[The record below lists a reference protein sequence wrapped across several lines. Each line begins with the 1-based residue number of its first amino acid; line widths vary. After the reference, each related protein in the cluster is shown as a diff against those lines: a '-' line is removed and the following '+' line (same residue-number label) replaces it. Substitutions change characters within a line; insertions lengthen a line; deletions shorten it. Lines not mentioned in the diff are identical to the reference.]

1 MAIPPR
7 KAIDVPFGRNY
18 VPTWAFDHQKQF
30 NGGSELQLI
39 LDKYTGTITITK
51 SLPND
56 HNASFDIPIFYLVY
70 RLKLNF

>member
-1 MAIPPR
+1 MALLLMATSTIVMAIPPR

-39 LDKYTGTITITK
+39 LDKYTGMYIHYYQ
-51 SLPND
+51 S
-56 HNASFDIPIFYLVY
+56 SV
-70 RLKLNF
+70 